1 VVWGVYNFILVK
13 GKITFTKRPFLVAL
27 YFTVAATSTVLVA
40 ISVNSSAIR
49 YLLFIL
55 LGWLLFALLRPGRF
69 LLSVYIYVVYQQLF
83 FWLLLFLIDK
93 VWPGQVGVVFVM
105 FFTLFHLPIYLLTHI
120 NKLGKL
126 LITPVFIAGGF
137 VIYFLIT
144 STLYGWVLAIAVH
157 TAFYILLWEVVDK
170 KHHTGLIC

>member
-1 VVWGVYNFILVK
+1 MVWGVYNFILVK

-69 LLSVYIYVVYQQLF
+69 LLSVYIDVVYQQLF

-144 STLYGWVLAIAVH
+144 ST
-157 TAFYILLWEVVDK
+157 
-170 KHHTGLIC
+170 